1 MTATAAQPP
10 EVFDLSERDLRQRE
24 LVPPERLAECR
35 ALVIG
40 VGAIGR
46 QVAIQLAATG
56 VSEMT
61 LVDDDHVDVVNLA
74 VQGYAQV
81 DLGSTKVGATAEWCQ
96 LLNPGLVTHTHCEK
110 FRRSSAKTLDC
121 FDQQAAR
128 KLAVFCCVD
137 SIATRAVVWE
147 TVKPRAAVYVDG
159 RMSAEVVR
167 VLASDA
173 PMADTSYPATLF
185 APERA
190 FAGSCTAKSTIYS
203 ASIAAGL
210 MLAQFTRWLRRMPV
224 DPDLVLNLLAS
235 ELTVA

>member
-1 MTATAAQPP
+1 MTATASQSPA
-10 EVFDLSERDLRQRE
+10 VFDLSERDLRQRD
-24 LVPPERLAECR
+24 LIPPERLAECH

-46 QVAIQLAATG
+46 QVALQLSATG
-56 VSEMT
+56 VSELT

-74 VQGYAQV
+74 VQGYAQQ
-81 DLGSTKVGATAEWCQ
+81 DLGSSKVTATAEWCR
-96 LLNPGLVTHTHCEK
+96 LLNPALRVHSHGER

-121 FDQQAAR
+121 FHQPEH
-128 KLAVFCCVD
+128 KLVVFCCVD
-137 SIATRAVVWE
+137 AIITRALVWD
-147 TVKPRAAVYVDG
+147 TVKPHAAAYFDG

-167 VLASDA
+167 VLACNSPATD
-173 PMADTSYPATLF
+173 SRYHATLF

-210 MLAQFTRWLRRMPV
+210 MLAQFTRWLRRMPIDV
-224 DPDLVLNLLAS
+224 DVVLNLLAS
-235 ELTVA
+235 ELTVS